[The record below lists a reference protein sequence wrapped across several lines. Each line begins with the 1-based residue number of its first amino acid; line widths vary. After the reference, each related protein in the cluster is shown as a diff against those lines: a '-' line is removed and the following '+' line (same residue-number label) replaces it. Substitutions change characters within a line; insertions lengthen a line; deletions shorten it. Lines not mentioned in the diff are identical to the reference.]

1 MPGGDLAGPRCRRG
15 HRRTGVAGRA
25 PGRSRPCLPCLPP
38 EPWDAGGGPLPSCPS
53 SGPRATGRHTRSCL
67 PLRRAR
73 ASRRRQPLWLS
84 CWRSTREQA
93 GTLRSPVG
101 ERQALGTDDHG
112 DQAAARAG
120 ETSVPHLSCLS
131 PSKYSPLPPRPH
143 TSQAPAAAPL
153 GRAGSPCPVPGSRPG
168 HTVPPQAHGACRCWG
183 ALVGVLPGLRVL
195 PADTEVEGPE
205 DRAAGAESRAVGP
218 QGRSPTEGGPCSEVG
233 RRGSGMGTQTQ

>member
-93 GTLRSPVG
+93 GMLRSPVG
-101 ERQALGTDDHG
+101 ERQPLGTDDHG

-120 ETSVPHLSCLS
+120 ETSVPRLSCLS

-143 TSQAPAAAPL
+143 TSHRRRLQPPWAVL
-153 GRAGSPCPVPGSRPG
+153 GHHVLFPDPGLATPCPCRHTG
-168 HTVPPQAHGACRCWG
+168 HAGVGGHSWG
-183 ALVGVLPGLRVL
+183 CCL
-195 PADTEVEGPE
+195 D
-205 DRAAGAESRAVGP
+205 
-218 QGRSPTEGGPCSEVG
+218 
-233 RRGSGMGTQTQ
+233 

>member
-67 PLRRAR
+67 PLQRAR

-143 TSQAPAAAPL
+143 TSHRRRLQPPWAVLGHHVLFPDPAWPHRAPAGTQGMQVLGGTRGGAA
-153 GRAGSPCPVPGSRPG
+153 
-168 HTVPPQAHGACRCWG
+168 W
-183 ALVGVLPGLRVL
+183 
-195 PADTEVEGPE
+195 
-205 DRAAGAESRAVGP
+205 
-218 QGRSPTEGGPCSEVG
+218 TEGAPSRHRGG
-233 RRGSGMGTQTQ
+233 RP